1 VSPAGGPPLV
11 SVIVPVLDE
20 ARALP
25 RLLDHLAALR
35 GDIEVIVVDGGSAD
49 ASRAI
54 VRAHPLGAT
63 LLRAGGGRAGQMN
76 AGAAAA
82 AGEALVF
89 LHADTRLPP
98 TAHSSLAA
106 ALARGVEGG
115 NFALRFDGGGAF
127 ARLLGSWYA
136 VQRRLGVFYGDS
148 AIFVRA
154 DAFRALGGYR
164 PLAIMEDYDL
174 ARRLSRR
181 RRTACL
187 PGPAVTSSRRWR
199 RLGVGRT
206 VAAWAAIRWLYLLGV
221 PAERLARLY
230 RPAR

>member
-1 VSPAGGPPLV
+1 VSAGAGSPLV

-20 ARALP
+20 ERALP
-25 RLLDHLAALR
+25 RLLDHLAALP
-35 GDIEVIVVDGGSAD
+35 GAIEVIVVDGGSAD
-49 ASRAI
+49 ASREI
-54 VRAHPLGAT
+54 VRAHPLGAR
-63 LLRAGGGRAGQMN
+63 LLAAAGGRAGQMN

-82 AGEALVF
+82 AGAVLVF
-89 LHADTRLPP
+89 LHADTRLPA
-98 TAHSSLAA
+98 TAHASLAA

-115 NFALRFDGGGAF
+115 NFAVRFDGGGAF
-127 ARLLGSWYA
+127 ARFLTAFYA
-136 VQRRLGVFYGDS
+136 VQRRLGAFYGDS

-164 PLAIMEDYDL
+164 PLPVMEDHDL
-174 ARRLSRR
+174 ARRLRR
-181 RRTACL
+181 RGRTACL

-199 RLGVGRT
+199 RLGMART
-206 VAAWAAIRWLYLLGV
+206 VASWLAIRWLYALGV

>member
-1 VSPAGGPPLV
+1 VKISIVIPALNEAA
-11 SVIVPVLDE
+11 VLPSTLAA
-20 ARALP
+20 AR
-25 RLLDHLAALR
+25 ALR
-35 GDIEVIVVDGGSAD
+35 GDLEIIVVDGGSRD
-49 ASRAI
+49 DTVAI
-54 VRAHPLGAT
+54 ARRLGAACVT
-63 LLRAGGGRAGQMN
+63 APPGRAAAMN
-76 AGAAAA
+76 RGAALAR
-82 AGEALVF
+82 GEALLF

-98 TAHSSLAA
+98 TAHASLAA
-106 ALARGVEGG
+106 ALARGVVGG
-115 NFALRFDGGGAF
+115 NFAVRFDGGGAF
-127 ARLLGSWYA
+127 ARLLTCWYA

-154 DAFRALGGYR
+154 DAFRELGGYR

-174 ARRLSRR
+174 ARWLSRR
-181 RRTACL
+181 ERTACL
-187 PGPAVTSSRRWR
+187 AGPAVTSSRRWR